1 MILPVA
7 PLAHRCVAVAGPPQ
21 PFVGFVFPLLKNS
34 CASKT
39 RRVLSAAFAHVAF
52 SATQEISMKPNFVNA
67 TFLALLP
74 TGRGADA
81 RACTKHDDRLPGER
95 NRYMHT

>member
-1 MILPVA
+1 MILPAA
-7 PLAHRCVAVAGPPQ
+7 PFSHRREAFADPSQ
-21 PFVGFVFPLLKNS
+21 PFVGFVFSLLKNS

-39 RRVLSAAFAHVAF
+39 TRVLSATFALVAF
-52 SATQEISMKPNFVNA
+52 FAAQEFPMKPNFVNA
-67 TFLALLP
+67 ILLALLP

-95 NRYMHT
+95 NRYAHI